1 MKLKRYVL
9 TDDQQI
15 YDLTK
20 LSYYKSIDGV
30 NERYQIPSR
39 NPYTSETESLN
50 YRVIETSDNIIDL
63 VEKGDMVEAKTGD
76 EFVVVKVDKQNNF
89 TIYTYNDFIQ
99 KHFITTIFKRQH
111 NGDYKR
117 YEVSKWRY
125 N

>member
-99 KHFITTIFKRQH
+99 KHFITAIYKRQP

-117 YEVSKWRY
+117 YEVQK
-125 N
+125 